1 MADAQHKMMQD
12 QIKRSTNEMR
22 LFQEEMF
29 ERMERLE
36 AVSDS
41 KLTRS
46 TPRLT
51 FLSSKHL
58 QSNPMVLNS
67 TTEHHFR

>member
-1 MADAQHKMMQD
+1 MQD
-12 QIKRSTNEMR
+12 QIKRSTDEMR

-46 TPRLT
+46 TSRLT
-51 FLSSKHL
+51 F
-58 QSNPMVLNS
+58 
-67 TTEHHFR
+67 

>member
-1 MADAQHKMMQD
+1 MADAQHKEMQN
-12 QIKRSTNEMR
+12 QIKRSTDEMR

-41 KLTRS
+41 KFDKIHTALDILIQQIFEDS
-46 TPRLT
+46 Y
-51 FLSSKHL
+51 
-58 QSNPMVLNS
+58 
-67 TTEHHFR
+67 

>member
-1 MADAQHKMMQD
+1 MADAQHKEMQD
-12 QIKRSTNEMR
+12 QIKRSTDEMR

-41 KLTRS
+41 KFDNIHTALDILIQQIFEDS
-46 TPRLT
+46 Y
-51 FLSSKHL
+51 
-58 QSNPMVLNS
+58 
-67 TTEHHFR
+67 

>member
-1 MADAQHKMMQD
+1 MADAQHKEMQD
-12 QIKRSTNEMR
+12 QIKRSTDEMR

-51 FLSSKHL
+51 F
-58 QSNPMVLNS
+58 
-67 TTEHHFR
+67 